1 MRTGDN
7 LSQIHAIGTHL
18 PLRTAR
24 QPIIIRSKLE
34 KWLLRPVK
42 EAEMFSPQQS
52 IKYHSKSMESA
63 LMMIASLVA
72 LLLALA
78 MAAGNLAN
86 LLITIAT

>member
-1 MRTGDN
+1 
-7 LSQIHAIGTHL
+7 
-18 PLRTAR
+18 
-24 QPIIIRSKLE
+24 
-34 KWLLRPVK
+34 
-42 EAEMFSPQQS
+42 MFSPQQS